1 MATTETTCRIRLYD
15 GTQLVDLKD
24 YPNTT
29 PELRQQWATSILTH
43 LGTPASEPQ
52 TRIRAWDLLAHLDG
66 SVQCLPA
73 PLPTATSNSVSSASD
88 NNNIESVYPIRYR
101 LPPSTLPSGSLTT
114 QELVARAEIFAL
126 RSLLYEVL
134 KGRKPFEDPPDDEVQ
149 RRFAAGEFPTDVD
162 ALDFRVV
169 APGAS
174 GEAGEAS
181 SSQAVVERRDGTF
194 PRFFLHSKNPSIHR
208 FDPSNGS
215 AVC

>member
-24 YPNTT
+24 YPHTT

-43 LGTPASEPQ
+43 FRTPASEPH

-88 NNNIESVYPIRYR
+88 NLESVYPIQYR

-134 KGRKPFEDPPDDEVQ
+134 KGRKPFEDLPDDEVQ
-149 RRFAAGEFPTDVD
+149 RRFAAGEFPTDAD

-169 APGAS
+169 PPGPS
-174 GEAGEAS
+174 GESGGVS
-181 SSQAVVERRDGTF
+181 SSQALVERRDGTF
-194 PRFFLHSKNPSIHR
+194 PRF
-208 FDPSNGS
+208 
-215 AVC
+215 V